1 MSLPVPS
8 LDDRSFEDLFQE
20 ARSRIQAHTPEW
32 TQINPGDPG
41 VALIDLFAWLA
52 ETILF
57 RQNLIPLRQRRAF
70 LNLLAIPM
78 RAATPARGLV
88 CLDAPPVSAL
98 PPPILVQQAQLT
110 AAGSPAQFTN
120 STELQPTWLGVVP
133 IVKAPFREPDP
144 VKREGTLALLRELY
158 GIDAPTPFV
167 AQRALQDGAVTLSG
181 TLDQALYLALVKP
194 QRLADDVAAL
204 RQTLA
209 GGVTLS
215 IGVAPPDDT
224 TDQMVSDPPPRRLV
238 WSLASTAA
246 DGSLRWLPLEVLLD
260 TSNGARRPGVVQ
272 LQLPRSAAVLAPP
285 AVTDPMNAGL
295 GASPPELPADIR
307 PEQLVAWLRLTSPH
321 DPALSLAW
329 LGVNA
334 VGVVAQTIGR
344 DALLGIGT
352 GEPDQSLSLHAA
364 PVDPASLVI
373 EVWPAAV
380 GTTAA
385 APSTWLAVDHFGA
398 AGRDDKVYVLDPA
411 AGTVR
416 FGDGMQGAR
425 VPNGAAVYARR
436 YAYGGGQAGNLA
448 PGSIK
453 QLAAGGGIV
462 VRHEWPTAGGT
473 EGESVAA
480 AERRI
485 PAFLANRDRAVT
497 AEDFR
502 FLAENVPGTD
512 VARAEVVP
520 GMMPG
525 ADPAATRFAVPGAL
539 SVFVIPP
546 AEPRVGGAPRPT
558 LGTLRP
564 VFDWLRQRTLIGT
577 QVFVL
582 GPYYVRVGVAIA
594 VRLLDPGTRTETL
607 RAVEQA
613 LVGYLWPLEPGGP
626 LQQGWPIGRPVAPHE
641 LATQASRVA
650 GVLAVDQVT
659 IYAAAGAGWIAQLDA
674 LTLPPYALPDLA
686 AVFASVTGDP
696 PGPTP
701 PWDDPPAP
709 PVYPVPFVPERC

>member
-1 MSLPVPS
+1 MPLPVPS

-20 ARSRIQAHTPEW
+20 ARNRIQAHTPEW

-52 ETILF
+52 ETILY

-78 RAATPARGLV
+78 RPATPASGVV

-98 PPPILVQQAQLT
+98 PPAILVQQALLT
-110 AAGSPAQFTN
+110 ATGSPAQFTN
-120 STELQPTWLGVVP
+120 TTELQPTWLGVVP
-133 IVKAPFREPDP
+133 MIKAPFQEPDP
-144 VKREGTLALLRELY
+144 TKRESTLALLRELY

-167 AQRALQDGAVTLSG
+167 AQRALQDGALTLSN

-194 QRLADDVAAL
+194 QKLTDDAAAL

-209 GGVTLS
+209 GGITLS

-224 TDQMVSDPPPRRLV
+224 TDQAVTDPPPRRLV

-246 DGSLRWLPLEVLLD
+246 DGSLRWLQLEVLLD
-260 TSNGARRPGVVQ
+260 TSNGGRKLGVVQ
-272 LQLPRSAAVLAPP
+272 LQLPRSAAVLTPP
-285 AVTDPMNAGL
+285 VVTDPMNAGL
-295 GASPPELPADIR
+295 GASPPELPADVK
-307 PEQLVAWLRLTSPH
+307 PESLVAWLRLTSPD

-352 GEPDQSLSLHAA
+352 GEPDQSFSLRVA
-364 PVDPASLVI
+364 PVDPTSLVI
-373 EVWPAAV
+373 EVWPPAV

-385 APSTWLAVDHFGA
+385 PPSTWLAVDHFGA

-473 EGESVAA
+473 EGETVAA

-502 FLAENVPGTD
+502 FLAENVPGAN
-512 VARAEVVP
+512 VARAEVVSGHDAWRRSGGHP
-520 GMMPG
+520 VRRTGRAVGVRHPAG
-525 ADPAATRFAVPGAL
+525 RTTRRRRAATDAGRAAPGVRLAA
-539 SVFVIPP
+539 P
-546 AEPRVGGAPRPT
+546 AHADRHPGVRPRPVLRAGRGGDRRAAARPRPRGPRRCARSSRRWWRISGRWSRVGRCNRAGRSAGRSRRTNWRPR
-558 LGTLRP
+558 
-564 VFDWLRQRTLIGT
+564 
-577 QVFVL
+577 
-582 GPYYVRVGVAIA
+582 
-594 VRLLDPGTRTETL
+594 
-607 RAVEQA
+607 RAGCPA
-613 LVGYLWPLEPGGP
+613 CW
-626 LQQGWPIGRPVAPHE
+626 R
-641 LATQASRVA
+641 
-650 GVLAVDQVT
+650 
-659 IYAAAGAGWIAQLDA
+659 WI
-674 LTLPPYALPDLA
+674 
-686 AVFASVTGDP
+686 
-696 PGPTP
+696 
-701 PWDDPPAP
+701 
-709 PVYPVPFVPERC
+709 R

>member
-1 MSLPVPS
+1 MPLPVPS

-20 ARSRIQAHTPEW
+20 ARNRIQAHTPEW

-52 ETILF
+52 ETILY

-78 RAATPARGLV
+78 RPATPASGVV
-88 CLDAPPVSAL
+88 CLDAPPVLAL
-98 PPPILVQQAQLT
+98 PPTIPVHQAQLT
-110 AAGSPAQFTN
+110 AAGSPVLFTN
-120 STELQPTWLGVVP
+120 TTESQPTWLGVAP
-133 IVKAPFREPDP
+133 MIKATFQEPDP
-144 VKREGTLALLRELY
+144 VKRETTLALLRELY
-158 GIDAPTPFV
+158 GIDTPTPFV
-167 AQRALQDGAVTLSG
+167 AQTALQDGAVTLSN

-194 QRLADDVAAL
+194 QKLADDVATL

-215 IGVAPPDDT
+215 IGIAPPDGT
-224 TDQMVSDPPPRRLV
+224 TGQAVTDPPPRRLV
-238 WSLASTAA
+238 WSMASTAA

-260 TSNGARRPGVVQ
+260 TSNGGRKLGVVQ
-272 LQLPRSAAVLAPP
+272 LQLPQSASVLAPP

-295 GASPPELPADIR
+295 GASPPELPADVK
-307 PEQLVAWLRLTSPH
+307 PERLVAWLRLTSPD
-321 DPALSLAW
+321 DPSLSLAW

-334 VGVVAQTIGR
+334 VGVIAQTVGR

-352 GEPDQSLSLHAA
+352 GEPDQSFALNVA
-364 PVDPASLVI
+364 PVDPASLTI
-373 EVWPAAV
+373 EVWPPAV

-385 APSTWLAVDHFGA
+385 PPSTWLAVDHFGA
-398 AGRDDKVYVLDPA
+398 AGRDDKVFVLDPA
-411 AGTVR
+411 AGTLR
-416 FGDGMQGAR
+416 FGDGMRGAR

-462 VRHEWPTAGGT
+462 VRHQWATSGGT
-473 EGESVAA
+473 EGETVAA

-485 PAFLANRDRAVT
+485 PAYLANRDRAVT

-502 FLAENVPGTD
+502 FLAENVPGAD
-512 VARAEVVP
+512 VARAEVMS

-525 ADPAATRFAVPGAL
+525 ADPAATRFEVPGAL

-546 AEPRVGGAPRPT
+546 APQRVGGAPRPT
-558 LGTLRP
+558 LGLLHP
-564 VFDWLRQRTLIGT
+564 VFDFLRQRTLIGT

-582 GPYYVRVGVAIA
+582 GPYYVQLGVAIA
-594 VRLLDPGTRTETL
+594 VRLLNPATRTETL
-607 RAVEQA
+607 QAVEQS
-613 LVGYLWPLEPGGP
+613 LVAYLWALEPGGP
-626 LQQGWPIGRPVAPHE
+626 LQQGWPIGRPIAPHE
-641 LATQASRVA
+641 LATQASRA
-650 GVLAVDQVT
+650 PGVLAVDQVT
-659 IYAAAGAGWIAQLDA
+659 IYAATPSGWIAQLDT

-686 AVFASVTGDP
+686 AVAASVTGDP
-696 PGPTP
+696 AGPMP

-709 PVYPVPFVPERC
+709 PIYPVPFVPERC

>member
-32 TQINPGDPG
+32 MINPGDPG

-52 ETILF
+52 ETILY

-194 QRLADDVAAL
+194 QRLADDVATL

-285 AVTDPMNAGL
+285 AVTDPMNA
-295 GASPPELPADIR
+295 ASAPAR
-307 PEQLVAWLRLTSPH
+307 P
-321 DPALSLAW
+321 
-329 LGVNA
+329 NC
-334 VGVVAQTIGR
+334 
-344 DALLGIGT
+344 
-352 GEPDQSLSLHAA
+352 
-364 PVDPASLVI
+364 
-373 EVWPAAV
+373 
-380 GTTAA
+380 
-385 APSTWLAVDHFGA
+385 
-398 AGRDDKVYVLDPA
+398 
-411 AGTVR
+411 
-416 FGDGMQGAR
+416 
-425 VPNGAAVYARR
+425 RR
-436 YAYGGGQAGNLA
+436 
-448 PGSIK
+448 
-453 QLAAGGGIV
+453 
-462 VRHEWPTAGGT
+462 
-473 EGESVAA
+473 
-480 AERRI
+480 
-485 PAFLANRDRAVT
+485 
-497 AEDFR
+497 
-502 FLAENVPGTD
+502 
-512 VARAEVVP
+512 
-520 GMMPG
+520 M
-525 ADPAATRFAVPGAL
+525 
-539 SVFVIPP
+539 
-546 AEPRVGGAPRPT
+546 
-558 LGTLRP
+558 
-564 VFDWLRQRTLIGT
+564 
-577 QVFVL
+577 
-582 GPYYVRVGVAIA
+582 
-594 VRLLDPGTRTETL
+594 
-607 RAVEQA
+607 
-613 LVGYLWPLEPGGP
+613 
-626 LQQGWPIGRPVAPHE
+626 
-641 LATQASRVA
+641 
-650 GVLAVDQVT
+650 
-659 IYAAAGAGWIAQLDA
+659 
-674 LTLPPYALPDLA
+674 
-686 AVFASVTGDP
+686 
-696 PGPTP
+696 
-701 PWDDPPAP
+701 
-709 PVYPVPFVPERC
+709 